1 MADFTRAEIDALYK
15 VMAARRDMRH
25 FSNEP
30 LPAELLERLLA
41 AAHLA
46 PSVGLM
52 QPWRFIRVRDR
63 RLREQIHALVDEE
76 RARTAAALGEREE
89 EFMRLKVE
97 GILDCGELLVT
108 ALGPDR
114 DKHVF
119 GRRTMPE
126 MDLASVACAI
136 QNLWLAAR
144 AEGVG
149 MGWVSLFEPEAL
161 RELLRMPA
169 GAKPV
174 AVLCL
179 GRVPEFYP
187 RPMLEMIE
195 WTHGCSLESLVHTNY
210 WDGSDA
216 AASPAGS

>member
-1 MADFTRAEIDALYK
+1 MADFTREEIDAIYK

-25 FSNEP
+25 FSSEP
-30 LPAELLERLLA
+30 LPAELLQRLLQ

-52 QPWRFIRVRDR
+52 QPWRFIHIRDR
-63 RLREQIHALVDEE
+63 RLRERIHALVDEE
-76 RARTAAALGEREE
+76 RSKTAAALGERDE

-97 GILDCGELLVT
+97 GILECGELLVA
-108 ALGPDR
+108 ALAPGRDR
-114 DKHVF
+114 HIF

-136 QNLWLAAR
+136 QNMWLAAR

-187 RPMLEMIE
+187 RPMLERDQ
-195 WTHGCSLESLVHTNY
+195 WALGCSLASVLHTDY
-210 WDGSDA
+210 WDAD
-216 AASPAGS
+216 

>member
-1 MADFTRAEIDALYK
+1 MPDFTRAEIDALYK

-25 FSNEP
+25 FSSEP
-30 LPAELLERLLA
+30 LPPELLERLLA

-63 RLREQIHALVDEE
+63 RLRAQIHALVDEE

-97 GILDCGELLVT
+97 GILDCGELLV
-108 ALGPDR
+108 AGLAPDR
-114 DKHVF
+114 DRHVF

-136 QNLWLAAR
+136 QNMWLAAR

-161 RELLRMPA
+161 RELLANA
-169 GAKPV
+169 GGRRNRWRCCV
-174 AVLCL
+174 SAVCRSSTL
-179 GRVPEFYP
+179 VP
-187 RPMLEMIE
+187 
-195 WTHGCSLESLVHTNY
+195 CSR
-210 WDGSDA
+210 
-216 AASPAGS
+216 

>member
-1 MADFTRAEIDALYK
+1 MADFTRAEIEALYK

-25 FSNEP
+25 FSSEP
-30 LPAELLERLLA
+30 LPEDLLMRLLT

-52 QPWRFIRVRDR
+52 QPWRFIHIRDR
-63 RLREQIHALVDEE
+63 RLRERVHALVDEE
-76 RARTAAALGEREE
+76 RARTAAALGERAE

-97 GILDCGELLVT
+97 GIRECAEVLVV
-108 ALGPDR
+108 ALTHDR
-114 DKHVF
+114 EQYIF

-136 QNLWLAAR
+136 QNLWLVAR

-149 MGWVSLFEPEAL
+149 MGWVSLFDPESLAQ
-161 RELLRMPA
+161 LLGMPA
-169 GAKPV
+169 GSRPV

-179 GRVPEFYP
+179 GRVPEFYR
-187 RPMLEMIE
+187 RPMLEDTE
-195 WTHGCSLESLVHTNY
+195 WAQRMDLGSLVQII
-210 WDGSDA
+210 
-216 AASPAGS
+216 